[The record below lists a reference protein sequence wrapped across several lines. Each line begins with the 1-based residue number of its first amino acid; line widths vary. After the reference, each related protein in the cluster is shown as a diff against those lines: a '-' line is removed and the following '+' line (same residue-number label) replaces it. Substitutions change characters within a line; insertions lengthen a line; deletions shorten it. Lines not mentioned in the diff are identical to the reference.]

1 MQLSR
6 AEYIKLNIQTK
17 GICVFLLCY
26 TSDTVSDKRITKI
39 ICASI

>member
-17 GICVFLLCY
+17 GICVFFCY
-26 TSDTVSDKRITKI
+26 ITLATLYHERTTKNT
-39 ICASI
+39 CASI